1 MKVML
6 ILAGTMSLIAAALH
20 LGCIYF
26 GASWYRLF
34 GAGEH
39 MALMAEQGS
48 IKPTLITLSITFVL
62 MTWSL
67 YAFSA
72 AGAIIKLPFIRV
84 ILMLITA
91 IYIFRGVAG
100 YFFMNNP
107 LGRTPEFWI
116 WSSSICLIIGFVHLI
131 GLKQVW
137 STL

>member
-1 MKVML
+1 MNVML

-48 IKPTLITLSITFVL
+48 IKPTLITLSITLVL

-72 AGAIIKLPFIRV
+72 AGSIIKLPFIRV

-116 WSSSICLIIGFVHLI
+116 WSSSICLIIGLVHLI

>member
-1 MKVML
+1 MNVML
-6 ILAGTMSLIAAALH
+6 IVAGTMSLIAAAIH

-48 IKPTLITLSITFVL
+48 IKPTLITLSITLVL

-100 YFFMNNP
+100 YFFMNTP

-116 WSSSICLIIGFVHLI
+116 WSLSICLIIGLVHLI
-131 GLKQVW
+131 GLKQAR

>member
-72 AGAIIKLPFIRV
+72 AGSIIKLPFIRV

-116 WSSSICLIIGFVHLI
+116 WSSSICLIIGLVHLI

>member
-1 MKVML
+1 ML

-48 IKPTLITLSITFVL
+48 IKPTLITLTITSVL

-72 AGAIIKLPFIRV
+72 AGAIIKLPFIRG
-84 ILMLITA
+84 ILFLITA

-100 YFFMNNP
+100 YFFMNNT

-116 WSSSICLIIGFVHLI
+116 WSSSICLIIGLVHLI
-131 GLKQVW
+131 GLKQAW
-137 STL
+137 SKL

>member
-1 MKVML
+1 MNVML
-6 ILAGTMSLIAAALH
+6 IVAGTMSLIAAALH

-48 IKPTLITLSITFVL
+48 IKPTLITLSITLVL

-100 YFFMNNP
+100 YFFMNTP

-116 WSSSICLIIGFVHLI
+116 WSLSICLIIGLVHLI

>member
-1 MKVML
+1 MNVML
-6 ILAGTMSLIAAALH
+6 IVAGTMSLIAAALH

-48 IKPTLITLSITFVL
+48 IKPTLITLSITLVL

-100 YFFMNNP
+100 YFFMNTP

-116 WSSSICLIIGFVHLI
+116 WSLSICLIIGLVHLI
-131 GLKQVW
+131 GLKQAR

>member
-1 MKVML
+1 MNIML
-6 ILAGTMSLIAAALH
+6 IFAGTMSLIAAALH

-26 GASWYRLF
+26 CASWYRLF

-48 IKPTLITLSITFVL
+48 IKPTLITLSITLVL

-100 YFFMNNP
+100 YFFMNTP

-116 WSSSICLIIGFVHLI
+116 WSLSICLIIGLVHLI
-131 GLKQVW
+131 GLKQAR

>member
-1 MKVML
+1 MNVML

-72 AGAIIKLPFIRV
+72 AGSIIKLPFIRV

-91 IYIFRGVAG
+91 IYICRGVAG

-116 WSSSICLIIGFVHLI
+116 WSSSICLIIGLVHLI

>member
-1 MKVML
+1 MNVML

-48 IKPTLITLSITFVL
+48 IKPTLITLSITLVL

-100 YFFMNNP
+100 YFFMNTP

-116 WSSSICLIIGFVHLI
+116 WSLSICLIIGLVHLI
-131 GLKQVW
+131 GLKQAR

>member
-116 WSSSICLIIGFVHLI
+116 WSSSICLIIGLVHLI